1 MTTPAP
7 GHDQWAD
14 SLGAWLLGALPD
26 DEAEGFRAHLA
37 DCPVCRD
44 DAAALQVAADALP
57 ASPDPVAPPPA
68 LKDRVMA
75 IVESE
80 ADLLHAAGP
89 GSDRPR
95 RDRRRRGASWFGG
108 LGLRPAAAVPFVL
121 LLLIIGGGG
130 ALLGREALDQGA
142 STVTA
147 RVNPELGGGA
157 RATLE
162 VEDGHARIVGA
173 HLPAPPAGRVYQ
185 VWLDRGGP
193 SPEPTS
199 ALFSTRT
206 DGSASVDVPGS
217 LDGVRAVMVTDEPGG
232 GSEKPSGKLLLTAT
246 PA

>member
-57 ASPDPVAPPPA
+57 ASPAPVAPPPA
-68 LKDRVMA
+68 LKDRLMA

-80 ADLLHAAGP
+80 AELLHAAGP
-89 GSDRPR
+89 ESDRPR
-95 RDRRRRGASWFGG
+95 RARRRRGPW
-108 LGLRPAAAVPFVL
+108 LGALFPRPAFAAGLAAVL
-121 LLLIIGGGG
+121 LLVG
-130 ALLGREALDQGA
+130 AGAGLLGRSAFDG
-142 STVTA
+142 STKTVAA
-147 RVNPELGGGA
+147 RVSGAAGA
-157 RATLE
+157 RASLE
-162 VEDGHARIVGA
+162 VRDGHGRLVASR
-173 HLPAPPAGRVYQ
+173 LPAPPPGRVYQ

-193 SPEPTS
+193 SPEPTN
-199 ALFSTRT
+199 ALFSTRK
-206 DGSASVDVPGS
+206 DGSAAVDVPGS

-232 GSEKPSGKLLLTAT
+232 GSEKPSGKLLLTAN